1 VTYFEEAMNYWKET
15 RTDERRY
22 SWRGAAMISFIIPA
36 YNEEKYLPTTLNAL
50 FASAK
55 VVGEP
60 FEVIVVDDAS
70 TDRTADVSCEHGA
83 RVVPVNNRQI
93 AATRNAGARA
103 ARGDVFFFVD
113 ADTQANPNAIRTA
126 LRSLRNG
133 AVGGGCL
140 FRYGDPI
147 PLWTRAI
154 YPVSMLA
161 CRMVVLTGGC
171 FLFCTR
177 ETFAAIGGF
186 SEEMFAAEELAF
198 AQSLKRIGRFAI
210 PRPVVVTSAR
220 KIPQLTAWG
229 IVKLIVH
236 GLRKGSSRREGLEL
250 WYGDHN
256 GIPR

>member
-1 VTYFEEAMNYWKET
+1 
-15 RTDERRY
+15 
-22 SWRGAAMISFIIPA
+22 MISFIIPA
-36 YNEEKYLPTTLNAL
+36 YNEEKYLPTTLQAL
-50 FASAK
+50 FPSAN

-60 FEVIVVDDAS
+60 FEVIVADDAS
-70 TDRTADVSCEHGA
+70 TDRTADVAREHGA
-83 RVVPVNNRQI
+83 SVVSEHNRQI

-113 ADTQANPNAIRTA
+113 ADTQANPDAIRAA
-126 LRSLRNG
+126 LRALRNG

-140 FRYGDPI
+140 FRYDDPV

-154 YPVSMLA
+154 YPVTMLA
-161 CRMVVLTGGC
+161 CRMIRLTGGC

-177 ETFAAIGGF
+177 ETFAKIGGF
-186 SEEMFAAEELAF
+186 SEQMYAAEEMAF
-198 AQSLKRIGRFAI
+198 AQSLKRIGRFVI

-220 KIPQLTAWG
+220 KIDQLTAWG
-229 IVKLIVH
+229 IAKLIVH